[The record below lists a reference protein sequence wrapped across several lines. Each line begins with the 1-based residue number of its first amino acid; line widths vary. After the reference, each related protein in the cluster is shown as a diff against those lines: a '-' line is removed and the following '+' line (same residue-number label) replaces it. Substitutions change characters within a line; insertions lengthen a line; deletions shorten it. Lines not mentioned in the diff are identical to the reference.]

1 MAYDNCQPRRE
12 RSSVNVERKKRI
24 TLRDVAERASV
35 STAVVSYVI
44 NSGPRP
50 TSPDVRSRV
59 LKAIEEL
66 DYHPNGFARALRA
79 RRTHTIGFIT
89 KDYSPLDAIGSHYL
103 ASMLSLLTVELKRRG
118 YYLLLYPMTIG
129 ENLAPLE
136 ELLRSGRLDGVFIR
150 LVQDPPETDEL
161 MSLVVEA
168 DIPCVCIERP
178 AAPHFGLMSVT
189 YDDAG
194 GAAMATR
201 HLFAKGHRRIAHLQG
216 DPRYGTA
223 LARLAGYKQALIEC
237 GLSIDQELIR
247 IANWDMR
254 EAATAVDILLSL
266 DDPPT
271 AIFAASDDMAL
282 GVLDRLRALGRR
294 VPEEI
299 AIVGFDGI
307 ELAQEVTPPLT
318 TIRVPFEEIGRRAAE
333 LLLGGTPRAVDSTP
347 VVLPVEMIEA
357 GST

>member
-1 MAYDNCQPRRE
+1 M
-12 RSSVNVERKKRI
+12 ERKKRT

-44 NSGPRP
+44 NNGPRP
-50 TSPDVRSRV
+50 TSPDVRARV
-59 LKAIEEL
+59 LKAIAEL
-66 DYHPNGFARALRA
+66 DYHPNGFARGLRA

-103 ASMLSLLTVELKRRG
+103 ASMLSLLTAELKRRG

-129 ENLAPLE
+129 ESLAPLE

-150 LVQDPPETDEL
+150 LVQDPPDTDEL

-189 YDDAG
+189 YDDAA
-194 GAAMATR
+194 GAVMATR
-201 HLFAKGHRRIAHLQG
+201 HLFDRGHRRIAHLQG

-223 LARLAGYKQALIEC
+223 LARLAGYQQALVEC
-237 GLSIDQELIR
+237 GVPIDPALIR
-247 IANWDMR
+247 VANWDMR
-254 EAATAVDILLSL
+254 EAAAASDDLLRL

-271 AIFAASDDMAL
+271 AFFAASDDMAL
-282 GVLDRLRALGRR
+282 GVLDKLRSLGRR
-294 VPEEI
+294 VPEDI

-307 ELAQEVTPPLT
+307 SLAQEVTPPLT

-333 LLLGGTPRAVDSTP
+333 LLLGGGSRVIHSCP
-347 VVLPVEMIEA
+347 VVLPVEMILA
-357 GST
+357 GSA